1 MYIYI
6 YRANPSCGFHTQ
18 ATIVRELYN
27 PQYQHV
33 SDPTEIVSVY
43 IDINR

>member
-27 PQYQHV
+27 LQYQHV
-33 SDPTEIVSVY
+33 SDPIASLY